1 MRPPVNQLRFKVCAQ
16 VFAGMMLVSVLMVAG
31 TALPSSPASPRA
43 AQFGDSIS
51 PGFFSPP
58 AGVQPV
64 NRVAASRIPGAR
76 RSYAWRIHGNKREL
90 IAFSTPIQHVV
101 VIYMENRTPENLF
114 GAFFG
119 ALNPRTGHFFGVDL
133 DLANPQA
140 TNQSPMPS
148 PLAAHPLTYP
158 SNPNHEHSDE
168 FISEAS
174 GTWDSNAGY
183 WYVPTPTA
191 PASASVSNYITLIE
205 DWAYENHT
213 LQSNEGPSFE
223 AHQYAIAGQSGGLSD
238 SNITPEGMV
247 DNPKPRDTNG
257 PPGNGTCATPGTTQS
272 ALTVNMYSPY
282 PLPSESAAPP
292 CNEYPTILDFMASAA
307 PSASPYEQ
315 WQYVPSISFRFGL
328 RRWQFSTFTLPT
340 RRLRPLYRNSHL
352 PSIPTRKTGFSTSR
366 TTRTNWRQAT
376 TASTMGR
383 IGLLTCL
390 MPSAEAPT
398 GKTLPLS

>member
-140 TNQSPMPS
+140 TNQSPTPS

-352 PSIPTRKTGFSTSR
+352 PSIPTRKTGFSTWR
-366 TTRTNWRQAT
+366 TVTPPRRHPPDQ
-376 TASTMGR
+376 
-383 IGLLTCL
+383 L
-390 MPSAEAPT
+390 PS
-398 GKTLPLS
+398 